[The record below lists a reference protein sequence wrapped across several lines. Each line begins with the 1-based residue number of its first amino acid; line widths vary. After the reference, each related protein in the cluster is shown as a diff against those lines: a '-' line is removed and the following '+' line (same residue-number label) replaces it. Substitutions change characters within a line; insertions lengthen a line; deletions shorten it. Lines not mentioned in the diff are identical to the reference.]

1 VILRELARLAAPTSA
16 AVITEAGSADTF
28 GTQFNSLGT
37 PFYYSSPPSA
47 PAAKTRWSERGEE
60 GRGGAWKP
68 IDHKL
73 MRPKNLPDRVVGLG
87 HLSPA
92 TTAIGFRQQPV
103 VGQRVVLASD
113 VAVFVLQATLENNGA
128 TNTGDTKDGVMSPS
142 GRPKTLLDLFM
153 GSMIG
158 RIVALPG
165 LAALSQ
171 QRARGK
177 GLPRVHGALLSTGDI
192 PVSHEEAGRGVFD
205 VWQRGRQFVTATV
218 SWDGDL
224 GGQVFS
230 PSGTGPGGQTWEE
243 EGRAGQARRVRSGY
257 LVGKNGRYHLLSL
270 PPALSAAE
278 SVYADW
284 KGHQGTVVERLARV
298 RLTSRRTLHRP
309 TRLALFRKA
318 VADIVYGDSHWQP

>member
-1 VILRELARLAAPTSA
+1 MTLRELARLAAPTSA
-16 AVITEAGSADTF
+16 AAITEAGSADTF
-28 GTQFNSLGT
+28 GTQLNSLGT
-37 PFYYSSPPSA
+37 PFYYPSSPSA
-47 PAAKTRWSERGEE
+47 PAAKTRWSEREEE
-60 GRGGAWKP
+60 GRGGGWKP

-73 MRPKNLPDRVVGLG
+73 MRPKILPDRVVELG

-92 TTAIGFRQQPV
+92 TTAIGFRQQPM

-128 TNTGDTKDGVMSPS
+128 TNTGVTSDGVTSPY
-142 GRPKTLLDLFM
+142 GRPKTLLDLFL

-165 LAALSQ
+165 LAALSR
-171 QRARGK
+171 QRAGGK
-177 GLPRVHGALLSTGDI
+177 GLPRVHGALLITGDM
-192 PVSHEEAGRGVFD
+192 PVSHEEAGRG

-224 GGQVFS
+224 GGQMFS
-230 PSGTGPGGQTWEE
+230 PSGTVPCEQTWEE
-243 EGRAGQARRVRSGY
+243 GGRAGQARRVRSGY